1 MSSAGPEEDSEEES
15 DLSITELKALS
26 QEKAKKRLEEK
37 LAKDQKIKVG
47 SQIIVSFCYFY
58 SFNQCFGPKMRP
70 LLLLEPKKIGDHCGG
85 KL

>member
-1 MSSAGPEEDSEEES
+1 MNTEEIICSLAKKKKKLWSSAGPEEDSEEES

-47 SQIIVSFCYFY
+47 SQIIVSFCYF
-58 SFNQCFGPKMRP
+58 
-70 LLLLEPKKIGDHCGG
+70 
-85 KL
+85 

>member
-37 LAKDQKIKVG
+37 LTKDQKIKVG
-47 SQIIVSFCYFY
+47 SQIIVSFCYF
-58 SFNQCFGPKMRP
+58 
-70 LLLLEPKKIGDHCGG
+70 
-85 KL
+85 